1 MNNTAMIYHLRT
13 IDEQLQR
20 IIESLV
26 RNEEAQKKKEKELK
40 KRMLAKGGN
49 YDPIIECGYFRIV
62 EYNGQSKHIKAGK
75 VYKGSTFYSEYY
87 NRTQGYINSPKAY
100 FNEDNATWVLSNK
113 DEYNEQK
120 KGL

>member
-1 MNNTAMIYHLRT
+1 MSNFAIINHLRMM
-13 IDEQLQR
+13 DEQLQR

-49 YDPIIECGYFRIV
+49 YDPIIELGYFRFV
-62 EYNGQSKHIKAGK
+62 EYNGQSKHIKVGK
-75 VYKGSTFYSEYY
+75 VYKGSTFYSEYH
-87 NRTQGYINSPKAY
+87 NRTQGYINSPKVY
-100 FNEDNATWVLSNK
+100 FNEDNATWVLSSK